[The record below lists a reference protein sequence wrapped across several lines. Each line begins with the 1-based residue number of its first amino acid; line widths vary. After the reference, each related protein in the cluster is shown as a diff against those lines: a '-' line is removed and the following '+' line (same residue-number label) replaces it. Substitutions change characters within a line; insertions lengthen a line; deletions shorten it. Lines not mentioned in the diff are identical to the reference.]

1 MVRRDERYEEIAA
14 LVFEDIKKY
23 INKNVG
29 SEKDSPNNKHFTIDL
44 IDETTE
50 SLVYVNYDTDKYIF
64 DDIQLQ
70 EDRKLYVNAKS
81 VASIIGEI
89 VSGEKVDFTKIIIL
103 EKDKEIISYDADE
116 F

>member
-1 MVRRDERYEEIAA
+1 MGRRDERYEEIAEI
-14 LVFEDIKKY
+14 VFEDIKTYVNGNDGSGKNSL
-23 INKNVG
+23 INN
-29 SEKDSPNNKHFTIDL
+29 HFTIDL

-50 SLVYVNYDTDKYIF
+50 SLVYVNFDTDKYIF
-64 DDIQLQ
+64 DDIQFQ
-70 EDRKLYVNAKS
+70 EDRKLFVNAKS

-103 EKDKEIISYDADE
+103 EKDKAIISYDADE

>member
-1 MVRRDERYEEIAA
+1 MGWRDERYEEIAEI
-14 LVFEDIKKY
+14 VFEDIKTY
-23 INKNVG
+23 VNGNDG
-29 SEKDSPNNKHFTIDL
+29 SGKDSLINKHFTIDL

-50 SLVYVNYDTDKYIF
+50 SLVYVNFDTDKYIF
-64 DDIQLQ
+64 DDIQFQ
-70 EDRKLYVNAKS
+70 EDRKLFVNAKS

-103 EKDKEIISYDADE
+103 EKGKAIISYDADE

>member
-1 MVRRDERYEEIAA
+1 MTQRDKRYEEIAE

-23 INKNVG
+23 VNENTG
-29 SEKDSPNNKHFTIDL
+29 SEKDSLNNKHFTIDL
-44 IDETTE
+44 IDDTTE
-50 SLVYVNYDTDKYIF
+50 SLVYINFDTDKYIF

-70 EDRKLYVNAKS
+70 KDRKLFVNAKS

-89 VSGEKVDFTKIIIL
+89 VSGEKVDYTKIVIL
-103 EKDKEIISYDADE
+103 EKEKAIISYNADE

>member
-1 MVRRDERYEEIAA
+1 MGRRDERYEEIAEI
-14 LVFEDIKKY
+14 VFEDIKTY
-23 INKNVG
+23 VNGNDG
-29 SEKDSPNNKHFTIDL
+29 SGKDSLINKHFTIDL

-50 SLVYVNYDTDKYIF
+50 SLVYVKFDTDKYIF
-64 DDIQLQ
+64 DDIQFQ
-70 EDRKLYVNAKS
+70 EDRKLFVNAKS

-103 EKDKEIISYDADE
+103 EKDKAIISYDADE

>member
-1 MVRRDERYEEIAA
+1 MGRRDERYEEIAEI
-14 LVFEDIKKY
+14 VFEDIKTY
-23 INKNVG
+23 VNGNDG
-29 SEKDSPNNKHFTIDL
+29 SGKDRLINKHFTIDL

-50 SLVYVNYDTDKYIF
+50 SLVYVNFDTDKYIF
-64 DDIQLQ
+64 DDIQFQ
-70 EDRKLYVNAKS
+70 EDRKLFVNAKS

-103 EKDKEIISYDADE
+103 EKDKAIISYDADE

>member
-1 MVRRDERYEEIAA
+1 MGRRDERYEEIAEI
-14 LVFEDIKKY
+14 VFEDIKTY
-23 INKNVG
+23 VNGNDG
-29 SEKDSPNNKHFTIDL
+29 SGKDSLINNHFTIDL

-50 SLVYVNYDTDKYIF
+50 SLVYVNFDTDKYIF
-64 DDIQLQ
+64 DDIQFQ
-70 EDRKLYVNAKS
+70 EDRKLFVNAKS

-103 EKDKEIISYDADE
+103 EKDKAIISYNADE

>member
-1 MVRRDERYEEIAA
+1 MRRRDERYEEIAEI
-14 LVFEDIKKY
+14 VFEDIKTY
-23 INKNVG
+23 VNGNEG
-29 SEKDSPNNKHFTIDL
+29 SGNDSLINKHFTIDL

-50 SLVYVNYDTDKYIF
+50 SLVYVNFDTDKYIF
-64 DDIQLQ
+64 DDIQFQ
-70 EDRKLYVNAKS
+70 EDRKLFVNAKS

-103 EKDKEIISYDADE
+103 EKDKAIISYDADE